1 MEIKTGARCRVV
13 EYQSGSLPITLDAL
27 PGDVEQGEK
36 MAKLLII
43 AMKKFRANGKV
54 TIQTSALGRIDFW
67 ETRARARR
75 GGVVKHTYHI
85 RHEELRLEFGSPGY
99 HDLRRWIAVA
109 TQLLG
114 SGYPCMI
121 ASFDGKGFEFN
132 APNGQALDAE

>member
-1 MEIKTGARCRVV
+1 MEIKTSVKCLVV

-27 PGDVEQGEK
+27 PEDIVQGEK

-43 AMKKFRANGKV
+43 AMKKFRANGKAV
-54 TIQTSALGRIDFW
+54 IQTSALGKIEFW

-85 RHEELRLEFGSPGY
+85 RHEELKLEFGSLGY
-99 HDLRRWIAVA
+99 HDLRRWIAIA